1 MINQWNLK
9 EKKMILINK
18 YYYYI
23 LMFFAIAAIVDGLF
37 FIYVFSRAKIVKS
50 KEIED
55 DENNYIEEDK

>member
-1 MINQWNLK
+1 
-9 EKKMILINK
+9 MILINK

-23 LMFFAIAAIVDGLF
+23 LMFFALAAIVDGLF